1 MQKLDDTSD
10 LSTTRA
16 RDVLSRSIIAIIF
29 FSTSMIFRFRSL
41 NSRDCD
47 APFAAVAND
56 STFKH
61 TLWLLDRHSLQQTR
75 HSFMDKLGKLS
86 NLRKD
91 SEDLRVFISKAKELR
106 EVFGFVEQSS
116 VDIHAFLLKH
126 LKKSEIAELESKI
139 ESKERNVKVS
149 KLSSLK
155 RLSLKRGQSHDLRL
169 SFDETACNTTTDNM
183 TSFPKV
189 DKALTFPSVEIAC
202 IDQRVNRFR
211 MSLEAN
217 PKQTFK
223 FLLLSFSSYVPC
235 NPIHVPY
242 SRNQQIYFYLLLQ
255 YHPVHFV
262 LS

>member
-1 MQKLDDTSD
+1 MCCTQLD
-10 LSTTRA
+10 TRA
-16 RDVLSRSIIAIIF
+16 RDVPTSNTAIKFWENHVELMETYNPNQAPLQSGLHEMSVMQKRKLSRIQLCAAHFNKQLEYFCVDHDVSTLSLLTLSRSIIAIIF
-29 FSTSMIFRFRSL
+29 FSTSMTFRFRSL

-126 LKKSEIAELESKI
+126 LKKSEIAELES
-139 ESKERNVKVS
+139 N
-149 KLSSLK
+149 LK
-155 RLSLKRGQSHDLRL
+155 SIS
-169 SFDETACNTTTDNM
+169 
-183 TSFPKV
+183 
-189 DKALTFPSVEIAC
+189 
-202 IDQRVNRFR
+202 
-211 MSLEAN
+211 
-217 PKQTFK
+217 
-223 FLLLSFSSYVPC
+223 
-235 NPIHVPY
+235 
-242 SRNQQIYFYLLLQ
+242 
-255 YHPVHFV
+255 
-262 LS
+262 